1 MTVPADVVLDCRW
14 LGLWGAGR
22 VTELL
27 LRGLAESPPA
37 GTWTLWGGRDVGRY
51 AWPGAQVH
59 VDGRDPRQARGQGA
73 WFGMPPGRLTVFL
86 QQQRPLRRVP
96 AVTVIL
102 DTIQLRWSPGPVER
116 RLRTAYLRRV
126 AAVSGAVITIS
137 EHSRACIVRDL
148 GVRPEVVTVVVP
160 PLDRERADRLLE
172 LRRRGGGAG
181 SGPAGGP
188 PYLLYVGRFAPHK
201 NLDRLVEAFAATGFR
216 RGGGRLVLAGGSPA
230 EAVGLRSALPSPA
243 HEWVE
248 VRTKAADGELDALM
262 AGALALVQ
270 PSLEEGFGLPVAE
283 ALGGGVPVCV
293 SDGGALPEVVAG
305 VDGVLPVFPATSVP
319 AMAAALDR
327 CAAVAAD
334 GGLAYGERLAASA
347 RARLPTI
354 GEFAGRFAGVVEGT
368 LAGVGQ
374 R

>member
-1 MTVPADVVLDCRW
+1 MTAPADVVLDCRW

-27 LRGLAESPPA
+27 LRGLAESPPD
-37 GTWTLWGGRDVGRY
+37 GSWTLWGPQDVERY
-51 AWPGAQVH
+51 SWPGAQVH
-59 VDGRDPRQARGQGA
+59 VDGRDPRQARGQAA

-96 AVTVIL
+96 GVTVIL
-102 DTIQLRWSPGPVER
+102 DTIQLRWSPGPFER

-148 GVRPEVVTVVVP
+148 GAPSEAVTVVTP

-172 LRRRGGGAG
+172 RRRRAEPGAG
-181 SGPAGGP
+181 GRP
-188 PYLLYVGRFAPHK
+188 PYLLYVGRFATHK
-201 NLDRLVEAFAATGFR
+201 NLDRLVEAFATTDFR
-216 RGGGRLVLAGGSPA
+216 RQGGRLVLVGGSQD
-230 EAVGLRSALPSPA
+230 EADGVRAGLPPSATDT
-243 HEWVE
+243 VE
-248 VRTKAADGELDALM
+248 VRAKLGDDELDGLM

-305 VDGVLPVFPATSVP
+305 IDGALPPFPATSVP

-327 CAAVAAD
+327 CSAVAAD
-334 GGLAYGERLAASA
+334 GGREYGERLAVSA
-347 RARLPTI
+347 RIRMPTI
-354 GEFAGRFAGVVEGT
+354 GAFARRFTGVVEGT
-368 LAGVGQ
+368 LAGVGP

>member
-1 MTVPADVVLDCRW
+1 MTAPADVVLDCRW

-37 GTWTLWGGRDVGRY
+37 GSWMLWGPQDVGRY
-51 AWPGAQVH
+51 AWPGVTVH
-59 VDGRDPRQARGQGA
+59 VDGRDPRQARGQAA

-96 AVTVIL
+96 GVTVIL
-102 DTIQLRWSPGPVER
+102 DTIQLRWSPGPLER

-137 EHSRACIVRDL
+137 EHSRASIVRDL
-148 GVRPEVVTVVVP
+148 GVRPEAVTAVTP

-172 LRRRGGGAG
+172 RRRRAEPEAGGA
-181 SGPAGGP
+181 P
-188 PYLLYVGRFAPHK
+188 PYVLYVGRFAPHK
-201 NLDRLVEAFAATGFR
+201 NLDRLVEAFAMTDFR
-216 RGGGRLVLAGGSPA
+216 GRGGRLVLAGGSPGEA
-230 EAVGLRSALPSPA
+230 EGVRSGLPPSAG
-243 HEWVE
+243 EWVE
-248 VRTKAADGELDALM
+248 VRAKLGDDELDGLM

-283 ALGGGVPVCV
+283 ALGGGLPVCV
-293 SDGGALPEVVAG
+293 SDGGALPEVVEG
-305 VDGVLPVFPATSVP
+305 IDGALPPFPATSVP

-327 CAAVAAD
+327 CTAVAED
-334 GGLAYGERLAASA
+334 GGREYGERLAASA
-347 RARLPTI
+347 RARMPTI
-354 GEFAGRFAGVVEGT
+354 GDFSRRFVAVVEGT
-368 LAGVGQ
+368 RAGVGP